1 MTIKLTLSDEAEQIA
16 AIVEE
21 NRNLMNQSIQNRE

>member
-1 MTIKLTLSDEAEQIA
+1 MTIKFTLSDEAEQIA